1 MTVSAAAGDIIC
13 AAKNSMSEQLASSMA
28 GKQFTS
34 EVNGSI
40 KVQAICEPEEQMS
53 INKILGYT
61 PIYQMDHRVTH
72 DHTVM
77 YVLRQICRDE
87 MHKIISIA
95 PEITT
100 LFIGCSSYELLNP
113 TLFDNA
119 ANYFS
124 FSQFEAKDPSR
135 MIPAATKTLLKRLKS
150 RLTRAEKIALSD
162 TVEKDP
168 SKKVMRIKSL
178 QSLLEAVQSGDY
190 TNVPRLG
197 ENIRP
202 LVSRI
207 VAFDSTY
214 NWGKKDYIEAFEE
227 TGANEMI
234 VMMMI
239 PDELIFPEIPENE
252 IYSIRHFKTVL
263 TMKKRVE
270 WEDIDDDTYTCL
282 GFRYGYSDGYAHK
295 TTNWKTL
302 IDNKVIKGPNY
313 YLNVEIV
320 MSAGIMRVIRLTK
333 NQSCHAIYRQLE
345 VPEYK
350 KYVKVLDI
358 IGSYKVDK
366 TFSKLKYFSVDAT
379 NFWTYVVYLVS
390 LDEKSL
396 NPAHAVSW
404 IRRSKSGIKMGG
416 QIYQEKWAI
425 AEEKVIPLAITGLTY
440 AQMNNDQI
448 KKVTENF
455 TEKAKRSNFENLLRG
470 AGWTLAIIG
479 SLGSVIPLRA
489 LVDWCMERSLGHKLI
504 VDSKQEKVDFIIPKK
519 IWEEKEKIISEV
531 KLNIENLLD
540 VTEINSGTKFDPQT
554 GYVTALGHDPDCTF
568 CLRVSPR
575 VGKQIIKCDY
585 KTYSY
590 VEWQLSLE
598 QLTAFKTKIKE
609 QADSA
614 TCPVHLRDTLL
625 KSIEFIPQNADGIK
639 WKGKIN
645 NISAGPG
652 CGKSHIARLIY
663 DEESMVISPY
673 SKLKGD
679 YINQKDINGDLVDMI
694 FKTTHKALEGRGKKN
709 LILDEWTSFDWTAL
723 VISAYNNGAETI
735 YLCGDE
741 GQVKIQQDE
750 GEYIGNYV
758 DFNEVTKHTLLV
770 NFRNPQY
777 IVAALNKNFNYN
789 MRATSDLIGRP
800 IFSDIGNSGNA
811 PGKNVM
817 NLSHFGATYNATQLT
832 NTVRSNQGGTFDHV
846 GLIVI
851 DRDKYILKNP
861 DIMRVALSR
870 HKKSLTIYVE
880 EKTEMEQEMRAMLC
894 MDDEDFQNNFKKYAN
909 PTFKDY
915 AGDYDEKNMGLTES
929 MRKLCFGIDD
939 SVEID
944 EKVAEAKK
952 KQIEKKILKE
962 EEALEKLKLT
972 SKPCWFNSA
981 YENDEDLEDSEEEF
995 FRPPSPGTPGTRGRD
1010 GKLIP
1015 ITIDPNFKE
1024 KSIKQVRFEDL
1035 EEDDDDIII
1044 KPNKPK
1050 SKIEEKNVVKRKEKQ
1065 NVVGPKGDTTEDTKI
1080 QKLRSGLKK
1089 SKIVLKKNLPS
1100 YSFPSNQ
1107 SCLKRNENTE
1117 VLQFENAMNE
1127 IIELNNS
1134 KENKDQINNKIEK
1147 DNQTDFKTTEVQVD
1161 ACSTNKDRKTNSFDK
1176 FIDKYSEVDEETL
1189 QNFVPIQWCT
1199 ANAMEGQISSDL
1211 INKFKYNIQTN
1222 RDKYVTEGGYI
1233 TNQAVHRFCRDE
1245 RINVSYYDKYY
1256 KLTVSENYG
1265 SKSKDGS
1272 VGDLHFVRENDHTSA
1287 LPKYVLKIKH
1297 FSYKGQIIK
1306 FEPYKLHEHEI
1317 AKTNTPDI
1325 IWSWI
1330 VDSQV
1335 EAIVALDTNY
1345 HDKVFSAIDHF
1356 LIDATNIPVWI
1367 KENLRMNKIEISD
1380 ELRASWSEIHEI
1392 VTRKNEA
1399 DFFTGTYSL
1408 KSLRVMLNTLGII
1421 CEIYDK
1427 DTLETLNRPKKID
1440 PSKSHMVFPIMWDGH
1455 EFGVESPYTP
1465 RGKYIHYTCIKNN
1478 TECLFKGRLHDV
1490 YRQAKLKGFD
1500 ADAKYLIDQAIARS
1514 KNRVTNG
1521 YSDYNSDWYF
1531 TSIKESFPDDKATG
1545 V

>member
-1 MTVSAAAGDIIC
+1 MTVSAPAGDIIC
-13 AAKNSMSEQLASSMA
+13 AAKNSMSEQLASAMA

-34 EVNGSI
+34 EVNGSV

-61 PIYQMDHRVTH
+61 PIYEMDHRVTH

-87 MHKIISIA
+87 MHKIINIA
-95 PEITT
+95 PETTT

-113 TLFDNA
+113 TLFDNP

-124 FSQFEAKDPSR
+124 FSQTEAKDPSR
-135 MIPAATKTLLKRLKS
+135 AIPPATKTLLRRLKS
-150 RLTRAEKIALSD
+150 RLTKAEKAALLD
-162 TVEKDP
+162 TVTKDP
-168 SKKVMRIKSL
+168 SKKVIRVKGL
-178 QSLLEAVQSGDY
+178 QSLLKAVQSGDY
-190 TNVPRLG
+190 TNVPRVG

-202 LVSRI
+202 PVSRI
-207 VAFDSTY
+207 VAFDTTY
-214 NWGKKDYIEAFEE
+214 NWSKKDYIEAFEQ

-252 IYSIRHFKTVL
+252 IYSIRHFKKVL

-270 WEDIDDDTYTCL
+270 WEDIDDETYTCL

-295 TTNWKTL
+295 TTHWKTL
-302 IDNKVIKGPNY
+302 ITNKVITGPNY
-313 YLNVEIV
+313 YLNIEIV
-320 MSAGIMRVIRLTK
+320 MSAGIMRVIRITK
-333 NQSCHAIYRQLE
+333 NQSCRAIYRQLE

-350 KYVKVLDI
+350 KYVKILDI

-379 NFWTYVVYLVS
+379 NFWKYVVYLVS

-404 IRRSKSGIKMGG
+404 IRRCKSGIKMGG

-448 KKVTENF
+448 KKVTETF

-519 IWEEKEKIISEV
+519 IWDETEKITPEIRI
-531 KLNIENLLD
+531 NIENLLD
-540 VTEINSGTKFDPQT
+540 VTEITSGTKFDPQT
-554 GYVTALGHDPDCTF
+554 GYVTALGHAPDCPF
-568 CLRVSPR
+568 CMRVNPR

-585 KTYSY
+585 KTNSY
-590 VEWQLSLE
+590 VEWELNLE
-598 QLTAFKTKIKE
+598 QLTAFRTKIKE
-609 QADSA
+609 QADAA
-614 TCPVHLRDTLL
+614 TCPPHLRETLL
-625 KSIEFIPQNADGIK
+625 ESIKHIPQNADGIK

-652 CGKSHIARLIY
+652 CGKSHVARLIY
-663 DEESMVISPY
+663 DEESIVISPY

-679 YINQKDINGDLVDMI
+679 YVNQKDINGDLVDMI
-694 FKTTHKALEGRGKKN
+694 FKTTHKALEGRGKKK
-709 LILDEWTSFDWTAL
+709 LILDEWTSFDWIAL
-723 VISAYNNGAETI
+723 VIAAYNNNAETI

-750 GEYIGNYV
+750 GEYIGNHV
-758 DFNEVTKHTLLV
+758 DLNEVTKHTLLM
-770 NFRNPQY
+770 NFRNPKY
-777 IVAALNKNFNYN
+777 IVAVLNKNFDYN
-789 MRATSDLIGRP
+789 MRATSDLIGYP

-811 PGKNVM
+811 PGKIVM
-817 NLSHFGATYNATQLT
+817 NLSHFGATYNATQET

-851 DRDKYILKNP
+851 DRDKYILQNP

-870 HKKSLTIYVE
+870 HRKSLTIYVE
-880 EKTEMEQEMRAMLC
+880 KGTEMETAMRTMLC
-894 MDDEDFQNNFKKYAN
+894 MDDVDFQNTFESYSN

-915 AGDYDEKNMGLTES
+915 AGDYDEKNIGLTES
-929 MRKLCFGIDD
+929 MRKLCFNIDD
-939 SVEID
+939 SLEID

-952 KQIEKKILKE
+952 KQLEKKILKE
-962 EEALEKLKLT
+962 EEELEKLKLT
-972 SKPCWFNSA
+972 AKPCWFNSS
-981 YENDEDLEDSEEEF
+981 YENYDDLEESDDDYY
-995 FRPPSPGTPGTRGRD
+995 RPIPPGKPGTRGRD
-1010 GKLIP
+1010 GKLVP
-1015 ITIDPNFKE
+1015 ITIDPNPKE
-1024 KSIKQVRFEDL
+1024 SSVKQVRLESF
-1035 EEDDDDIII
+1035 EEDDDDMIL

-1050 SKIEEKNVVKRKEKQ
+1050 SKVEEKDIEKRKEKQ
-1065 NVVGPKGDTTEDTKI
+1065 NIVGPKGDTTEDTKI
-1080 QKLRSGLKK
+1080 QKLKSGLKK
-1089 SKIVLKKNLPS
+1089 SKIVLKKNFPS
-1100 YSFPSNQ
+1100 YSFYSNQ
-1107 SCLKRNENTE
+1107 SCLKRNESTE
-1117 VLQFENAMNE
+1117 VLQFENAMNDILE
-1127 IIELNNS
+1127 PDNQ
-1134 KENKDQINNKIEK
+1134 KENKNQINHDNEK
-1147 DNQTDFKTTEVQVD
+1147 DNQVNSKTSEVQVE
-1161 ACSTNKDRKTNSFDK
+1161 ACSVNKSRKTVSFDEK
-1176 FIDKYSEVDEETL
+1176 YIDKYLKVDDETL
-1189 QNFVPIQWCT
+1189 ENFVPIQWCT

-1211 INKFKYNIQTN
+1211 IDKFKYTIQMN
-1222 RDKYVTEGGYI
+1222 RDEYVTEKGYI

-1245 RINVSYYDKYY
+1245 RINVSYYDEYY

-1265 SKSKDGS
+1265 SNSKDGS
-1272 VGDLHFVRENDHTSA
+1272 VGDLHFVRENDHTST
-1287 LPKYVLKIKH
+1287 LPKYVLKTKY
-1297 FSYKGQIIK
+1297 FSFKGQIIK
-1306 FEPYKLHEHEI
+1306 LKPYKLHDHEI
-1317 AKTNTPDI
+1317 AKTHTPDI

-1356 LIDATNIPVWI
+1356 LIDATNVPVWI
-1367 KENLRMNKIEISD
+1367 KENLRINKIEISD
-1380 ELRASWSEIHEI
+1380 ELRASWNEIHEI
-1392 VTRKNEA
+1392 VTYKNEA

-1408 KSLRVMLNTLGII
+1408 KSLRVLLNTSGII
-1421 CEIYDK
+1421 CEIYHK
-1427 DTLETLNRPKKID
+1427 DTLQILNRPKKID
-1440 PSKSHMVFPIMWDGH
+1440 PQKSHMVFPIMWDGH
-1455 EFGVESPYTP
+1455 EFGVEHPYSP
-1465 RGKYIHYTCIKNN
+1465 RGKYIHYTCVRNN
-1478 TECLFKGRLHDV
+1478 IEVTFKGRLHDV
-1490 YRQAKLKGFD
+1490 YRQAKSKGFD

-1514 KNRVTNG
+1514 KNKG
-1521 YSDYNSDWYF
+1521 DYNSDWHF
-1531 TSIKESFPDDKATG
+1531 TSIRENFPDDEATG